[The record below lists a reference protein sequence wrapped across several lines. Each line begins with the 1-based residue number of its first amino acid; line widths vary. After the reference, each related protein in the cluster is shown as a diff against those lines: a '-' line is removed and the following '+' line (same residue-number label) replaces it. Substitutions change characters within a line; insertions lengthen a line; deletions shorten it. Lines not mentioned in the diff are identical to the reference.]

1 MSAVTLATRAL
12 EEPTAERAQV
22 DLLEF
27 VEADAGDGQRLHALH
42 GDKFH
47 YLHALGWIV
56 WDGKRWRVDG
66 KDSIIMKRLALD
78 TARELWAQVGRLKGK
93 EFAAWSK
100 YALQCQSNMGRNA
113 AIEAARSIEG
123 VVIEVSELDRDPML
137 LNVENGTLDLNTG
150 KLRPH
155 NPLDLITKLAPVTF
169 DPTAECPRWL
179 EFQRTICADDDDLI
193 AFKQRAYG
201 YTATGKTSE
210 DALFIAYGSGANGK
224 STELDAVLGILG
236 DYANTAQ
243 FETFAVKKN
252 EGVRNDLADLVGA
265 RFVSASEGE
274 NRQRLAE
281 GLVKQLTGGDVLK
294 ARFLHR
300 EFFRFKPE
308 FKIWLATNHKPV
320 ISGTDG
326 GIWRRIRLVPYSVTI
341 APEKRD
347 KRLREKLQ
355 AEKSGI
361 LNWILEGCKLWLEHG
376 LGSAEAVTAAT
387 ESYRQES
394 DALLEF
400 ITARCVVGE
409 AHSELAGKLYAAYQR
424 FCEESGEEPFS
435 AQLFGRMLTERG
447 YTGATVKRTGKAV
460 KVRLGVALAEEGN
473 Q

>member
-1 MSAVTLATRAL
+1 MPTRAL
-12 EEPTAERAQV
+12 EEPTADRAQV
-22 DLLEF
+22 DLLVFKHTDYGAAE
-27 VEADAGDGQRLHALH
+27 RLHAAFGKEFRH
-42 GDKFH
+42 CD
-47 YLHALGWIV
+47 ALGFLV
-56 WDGKRWRVDG
+56 WDGTRWKPDENETLMR
-66 KDSIIMKRLALD
+66 RLALE
-78 TARELWAQVGRLKGK
+78 TARQLFAQAATLNDNQREAWVKHSLSCERGAALKTAV
-93 EFAAWSK
+93 EFVK
-100 YALQCQSNMGRNA
+100 TVP
-113 AIEAARSIEG
+113 G
-123 VVIEVSELDRDPML
+123 VKVTVKQLDRDPML

-320 ISGTDG
+320 INGTDG

-400 ITARCVVGE
+400 MTARCVVGE
-409 AHSELAGKLYAAYQR
+409 AHSELAGNLYAAYQH
-424 FCEESGEEPFS
+424 FCEESGEEAFS
-435 AQLFGRMLTERG
+435 STLFGRMLTERG
-447 YTGATVKRTGKAV
+447 YIGATERRAGKVV
-460 KVRLGVALAEEGN
+460 KVRLGVALAEEGDK
-473 Q
+473 